1 MHVGKTGLI
10 SSHTFPLL
18 YAAAMAV
25 DAVAALL
32 FGFMYD
38 RIGVKALVF
47 STLLSI
53 PFAPLVYFA
62 GSKAVLITGELLWG
76 IGMGTEE
83 SILKAA
89 VATMVPKRS
98 RATGYGVFEFSFG
111 VFWFLGSWILGVLYD
126 VSITAMVWLSTA
138 TQAISIPLYILSAK
152 KG

>member
-1 MHVGKTGLI
+1 
-10 SSHTFPLL
+10 
-18 YAAAMAV
+18 MAV

-62 GSKAVLITGELLWG
+62 SSKTALVIGVLLWG

-138 TQAISIPLYILSAK
+138 TQAISIPLYILSSK

>member
-1 MHVGKTGLI
+1 
-10 SSHTFPLL
+10 
-18 YAAAMAV
+18 MAV